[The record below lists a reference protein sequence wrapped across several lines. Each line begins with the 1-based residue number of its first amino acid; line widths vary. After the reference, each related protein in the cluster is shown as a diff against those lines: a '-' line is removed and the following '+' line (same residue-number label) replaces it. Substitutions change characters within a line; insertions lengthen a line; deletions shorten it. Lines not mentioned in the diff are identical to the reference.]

1 MLVDYGKKKRTV
13 FTSLKTRILSQ
24 TSIAV
29 AGCHSDSPILIST
42 ASEWSFLLKFE
53 FACGIAKLEIER
65 KTKEIIIEKLRI
77 LQIQGEHC

>member
-1 MLVDYGKKKRTV
+1 MTRNIVGSSVSGNGIPNKILTLKVGFCAAKQKDCELNAGRIMQKKKRTV

-42 ASEWSFLLKFE
+42 ASE
-53 FACGIAKLEIER
+53 
-65 KTKEIIIEKLRI
+65 
-77 LQIQGEHC
+77 